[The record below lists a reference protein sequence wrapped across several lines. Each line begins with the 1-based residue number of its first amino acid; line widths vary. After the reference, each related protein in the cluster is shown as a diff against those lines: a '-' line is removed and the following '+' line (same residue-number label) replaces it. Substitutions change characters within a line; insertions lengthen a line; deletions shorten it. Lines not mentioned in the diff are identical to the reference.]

1 MPMPAY
7 MDLGSEIPGSV
18 TVAGRENQVEILAF
32 SHRLFMPTDVKDG
45 TAAGT
50 RKHESLIVTKNTDKS
65 SPKLY
70 EYLCNGKKIPLVVIH
85 WYMIDSGGQEKEY
98 FAHKLTNARIVAI
111 KPWMPNVD
119 DKATETYKHM
129 EEIEFRYEKITW
141 TYLDGNVEYS
151 DSWLEGR

>member
-1 MPMPAY
+1 MPLPAY

-18 TVAGRENQVEILAF
+18 EIQGRENQVEILGF
-32 SHRLFMPTDVKDG
+32 NHRVYMPTDVKDG

-50 RKHESLIVTKNTDKS
+50 RKHESLVILKNFDKS

-70 EYLCNGKKIPLVVIH
+70 EYLCNGKKIPQIVIH
-85 WYMIDSGGQEKEY
+85 WYMIDANGQETEY
-98 FAHKLTNARIVAI
+98 FTHKMQNARVVSM

-119 DKATETYKHM
+119 DKSMETYKHM
-129 EEIEFRYEKITW
+129 EEVEVRYEKITW
-141 TYLDGNVEYS
+141 TFVKGNIEFV